1 MPSLQASV
9 GAIAVRLDDI
19 ATSVAEEA
27 IQLTATMRA
36 VAAQTNDV
44 AVLVAEL
51 EDAAQQIDAG
61 IQEQVRFIDAA
72 REELAGNESALA
84 ALGASAAVIASLS
97 SRIRDIAAQ
106 SRILSLNA
114 RIEATRS
121 KEGQAFAAVAAAM
134 GDLATQTRGTT
145 DDITNAAAEI
155 DGNVA
160 AASTIIQAGTGLADH
175 QHGMI
180 RQMATATAEQR
191 RAAVDL
197 RRLATET
204 VERVEDAA
212 LGIGRVASAASI
224 VGLLGRQMGKLAR
237 AATPDGDTPPSVTKA
252 AA

>member
-1 MPSLQASV
+1 MPSLEASV
-9 GAIAVRLDDI
+9 GAIAARLDDI
-19 ATSVAEEA
+19 ATSVADEA
-27 IQLTATMRA
+27 TQLTATMRT
-36 VAAQTNDV
+36 VAAQANDV

-51 EDAAQQIDAG
+51 EDAAQQIDAAM
-61 IQEQVRFIDAA
+61 QEQLRFINAA

-97 SRIRDIAAQ
+97 ARIGEIAAQ

-114 RIEATRS
+114 RIEAMRS
-121 KEGQAFAAVAAAM
+121 KEGQAFAAVAEAM
-134 GDLATQTRGTT
+134 GDLATQTRSAT
-145 DDITNAAAEI
+145 DDMTGAAAEI

-160 AASTIIQAGTGLADH
+160 AAGTIIQAGTALADH

-180 RQMATATAEQR
+180 RQIATSTAEQR

-197 RRLATET
+197 RRLTAET
-204 VERVEDAA
+204 VERVDDAA

-237 AATPDGDTPPSVTKA
+237 AATPNADAPSSVGKA